1 MKLRRLTWW
10 LLVPALLLVTGPL
23 AWWWLLHTESGAHWV
38 FEKAAATSAASV
50 GMARLSGDLDSGLQ
64 LDGLYFEDRSVRV
77 SVETLTIAINID
89 LLPIAVDV
97 ETLHAGNVLIQVL
110 QDSSEK
116 PSGEKP
122 AGSFALPF
130 PVLFR
135 DLKVSGI
142 EYLDPKGESSF
153 RVDSVEASGS
163 VYENLDLKRFSAI
176 LAEDRLELSGRAGL
190 DSPHSLNLEFQAQG
204 RFTLVGSLRGDL
216 NSAELVLDSTT
227 PQVRISGTV
236 AQLQNTPAWDL
247 EMNSPAIR
255 FPLDSP
261 DPSIALT
268 GMQARTTGEWPLFD
282 LDLAAGL
289 ETRWLEPSSLVLSG
303 SGSTIDFTA
312 QKLTIQG
319 PELSLDTTGTLSW
332 EDTLHLGL
340 AVNLDRLDPGKWL
353 PDWPEN
359 NHVTGT
365 LDLEWEG
372 EDLSIDDFNLA
383 VANTAFS
390 AQGHGIV
397 ALQSGVIDMALSW
410 NNFSWPLEN
419 PAPAI
424 VSRSGSL
431 QVSGLPED
439 WQLDGILDLQSGDF
453 PPGQFILSGR
463 GDDESLDIT
472 VREGKALGGIVSGN
486 LSWNWTEDQPF
497 TADISAQQ
505 INTTPLFADFPG
517 VISTRL
523 AVSGAVTPFHLKVT
537 IHELNGTLM
546 EYPVTGRGGF
556 HIEQGRVFADG
567 LRIGSGSSTM
577 TLDGSLYEP
586 GGIDFSTDIDSLAR
600 FSRDWRG
607 SFSAEGNVSLDP
619 AAPRIS
625 VLLSGRDLAIG
636 SVEIEKMETLKTSK
650 PGFDEWSEII
660 LSGLTIGQRPIESM
674 SIGFGG
680 EQPLQNIVINAL
692 VEGSEIA
699 LALEGSVND
708 WAEPMVSGWS
718 GEVSELRINHQD
730 RFLLSLDQAA
740 VLEWTPSRFLLEP
753 MCLSGANDAR
763 LCAGS
768 SWLAQDALR
777 ISADLASIPVSL
789 VEMMVETELRF
800 TQILSG
806 TFQWSQTEENRSN
819 GVARFEISPG
829 TIRMLDDDQ
838 DLLNTGAGF
847 FGFELAEGALK
858 NGNLDLAFPGTGQV
872 DIDFSV
878 PDLSPGPESLVLG
891 SVQVDFKDIS
901 AFGPMLP
908 FLDSMSGALDI
919 DLTLSGRL
927 SDPSFN
933 GSASLANGQVS
944 NHASGFSFSE
954 INIAGNVSDRDRSE
968 LKGTFHA
975 GEGVGS
981 ITTTISFEN
990 MLTPVV
996 ELVLQGESLTIIDVP
1011 DLKVIANPDVVL
1023 TWRNNTLGINGRV
1036 FIPKARLSP
1045 TIIPQPSI
1053 RQSDDVVI
1061 VAGELPEPEENFL
1074 RDNPF
1079 NLRGTLEIE
1088 LGKQAEVELEMAKVR
1103 VFGTTRFTWR
1113 DGLLP
1118 TANGNFDI
1126 RGDIQA
1132 YGQSLKVTQGRISFP
1147 DIPADNPHLN
1157 IRAERTIYGNTQ
1169 IQKAGLMVA
1178 GTAKRPVIEAYTV
1191 PATNKDRA
1199 QTLLVTGSDFN
1210 YEQGVGAVAVGAYVL
1225 PKLYISY
1232 GIGVFEEGSVIS
1244 ARYDLGKRFGVKVTS
1259 GQKDTG
1265 VDLNYTIEN

>member
-10 LLVPALLLVTGPL
+10 LAVPALLLVTGSL

-50 GMARLSGDLDSGLQ
+50 GAARLSGDLDSGLQ
-64 LDGLYFEDRSVRV
+64 LDGLYFEDNGVHV
-77 SVETLTIAINID
+77 KIETLTVAIDID
-89 LLPIAVDV
+89 LLPITVFI
-97 ETLHAGNVLIQVL
+97 ETLHAGNVQIQVL
-110 QDSSEK
+110 QDSGEKPPGEK
-116 PSGEKP
+116 PSGN
-122 AGSFALPF
+122 FVLPF
-130 PVLFR
+130 PVAFG
-135 DLKVSGI
+135 DLKISGI
-142 EYLDPKGESSF
+142 DYLDSNGENAF
-153 RVDSVEASGS
+153 RIDSVEASGS
-163 VYENLDLKRFSAI
+163 VYENLDLQRFSAT
-176 LAEDRLELSGRAGL
+176 LAEDRLELSGLVAL
-190 DSPHSLNLEFQAQG
+190 DFPHSLNLEFQAKG
-204 RFTLVGSLRGDL
+204 RVNLEGSLRGDL
-216 NSAELVLDSTT
+216 NAAELVIDSTS
-227 PQVRISGTV
+227 PQARIIGTV
-236 AQLQNTPAWDL
+236 AQLLNTPAWDL
-247 EMNSPAIR
+247 EVSAPSVR
-255 FPLDSP
+255 LPLDSP
-261 DPSIALT
+261 DPALSLT
-268 GMQARTTGEWPLFD
+268 GVQAQTTGEWPLFD

-289 ETRWLEPSSLVLSG
+289 ESRWLEPSSLVLSG
-303 SGSTIDFTA
+303 NGSTGEFTVG
-312 QKLTIQG
+312 KLAVQG
-319 PELSLDTTGTLSW
+319 PEVSLDTTGTVSW
-332 EDTLHLGL
+332 EDTLQIGL
-340 AVNLDRLDPGKWL
+340 AVNLDRLEPGKWL

-359 NHVTGT
+359 HQVAGS
-365 LDLEWEG
+365 LAVEWQG
-372 EDLSIDDFNLA
+372 QDVSISDFNLA
-383 VANTAFS
+383 VANTSFS
-390 AQGHGIV
+390 ARGHGIV
-397 ALQSGVIDMALSW
+397 AVQSGIVDMALSW
-410 NNFSWPLEN
+410 NDFSWPLDN

-439 WQLDGILDLQSGDF
+439 WQLAGIVDLQSGDF
-453 PPGQFILSGR
+453 PPGQFSLSGE
-463 GDDESLDIT
+463 GDNESLDIT
-472 VREGKALGGIVSGN
+472 VTEGKALGGTLAGN
-486 LSWNWTEDQPF
+486 LSWNWTESQPF
-497 TADISAQQ
+497 KADVSARQ
-505 INTTPLFADFPG
+505 INTTPLFADYPG
-517 VISTRL
+517 VITTRL
-523 AVSGAVTPFHLKVT
+523 AVSGAVTPFRLKVD
-537 IHELNGTLM
+537 IEELEGTLM

-586 GGIDFSTDIDSLAR
+586 GGIDFSANIDSLAR
-600 FSRDWRG
+600 FSSDMRG
-607 SFSAEGNVSLDP
+607 SLAAEGNVSLDP

-625 VLLSGRDLAIG
+625 VFLSGKDLAVG
-636 SVEIEKMETLKTSK
+636 SVEIEKMETLNASR
-650 PGFDEWSEII
+650 PGFGEGNKII
-660 LSGLTIGQRPIESM
+660 LSGLTIGQHPIESM
-674 SIGFGG
+674 SIGLDG
-680 EQPLQNIVINAL
+680 EQPLQDIVIDAL
-692 VEGSEIA
+692 VEGSEIS
-699 LALEGSVND
+699 LGLKGSVKD
-708 WAEPMVSGWS
+708 WSEPLVSGWR
-718 GEVSELRINHQD
+718 GEVSALRINHQD
-730 RFLLSLDQAA
+730 QFLLTLDQAA

-753 MCLSGANDAR
+753 MCLSGTNDAR
-763 LCAGS
+763 LCVGS

-777 ISADLASIPVSL
+777 ISADLASMPVSL

-806 TFQWSQTEENRSN
+806 TFQWSQTEENGSN

-829 TIRMLDDDQ
+829 TIRMLDDDE
-838 DLLNTGAGF
+838 DLLKTGPGF

-858 NGNLDLAFPGTGQV
+858 NGNLDLAFPGAGQI

-878 PDLSPGPESLVLG
+878 PDLSPGPDSLVLG
-891 SVQVDFKDIS
+891 NVQVDFKDIS
-901 AFGPMLP
+901 AFEPVFP
-908 FLDSMSGALDI
+908 ILDTVSGALAI
-919 DLTLSGRL
+919 DLTLSGSL

-954 INIAGNVSDRDRSE
+954 INLAGEVSDLDRSE
-968 LKGTFHA
+968 LRGTFRA
-975 GEGVGS
+975 GEGMGN
-981 ITTTISFEN
+981 ITTNITFEN

-996 ELVLQGESLTIIDVP
+996 KLVLKGESLTVIDVP
-1011 DLKVIANPDVVL
+1011 DLKVIADPDVEL
-1023 TWRNNTLGINGRV
+1023 TWRDSTLGVNGRV
-1036 FIPKARLSP
+1036 YIPKARLSP

-1061 VAGELPEPEENFL
+1061 VAGELPEPEENYL
-1074 RDNPF
+1074 RDNPVSI
-1079 NLRGTLEIE
+1079 RGTLEIE
-1088 LGKQAEVELEMAKVR
+1088 LGKQAEIELEMAKVR

-1113 DGLLP
+1113 DELLP

-1191 PATNKDRA
+1191 PMTNKDRA

-1265 VDLNYTIEN
+1265 VDLNYTIEH